1 MTAKSR
7 RANGCGEE
15 KVEIGGERGTTLP
28 TPWGEVVARQA
39 RQMFSMLN
47 NVARPITV
55 PSRRNETCNHAGR
68 RNQASDRIFA
78 PADQG
83 RRDHETDAAGATS
96 ADRTGRIYGR
106 VTSRRDTEKS
116 CRPKVLCMVEG
127 PLEVAGADISEVID
141 SPGGMSRHSCRVL
154 PGVAGR
160 EGRKFQR
167 W

>member
-1 MTAKSR
+1 MLADEIR
-7 RANGCGEE
+7 RVIESSP
-15 KVEIGGERGTTLP
+15 LP
-28 TPWGEVVARQA
+28 TRVDEI
-39 RQMFSMLN
+39 MKLT
-47 NVARPITV
+47 RPAL
-55 PSRRNETCNHAGR
+55 HL
-68 RNQASDRIFA
+68 
-78 PADQG
+78 
-83 RRDHETDAAGATS
+83 
-96 ADRTGRIYGR
+96 RTGRIYGR